1 MRSKISFSSIYFIAN
16 HQSRTTRN
24 VKLCAKITYGMEDS
38 EPETIVIKN
47 WPEKFSDILNE
58 IGVSATPNEI
68 GEGEVEK
75 GDYYSRCFSQTTRMV
90 TNKGSLK
97 ISGTNIDAV
106 HIIQK
111 G

>member
-1 MRSKISFSSIYFIAN
+1 
-16 HQSRTTRN
+16 
-24 VKLCAKITYGMEDS
+24 MEDS
-38 EPETIVIKN
+38 EPETIVLKN
-47 WPEKFSDILNE
+47 WPEKFSDILNAFFLL
-58 IGVSATPNEI
+58 SPPNEI
-68 GEGEVEK
+68 GVGEVEK

-106 HIIQK
+106 QIIQK

>member
-1 MRSKISFSSIYFIAN
+1 MRSKISFSCIYFIGKIQYKA
-16 HQSRTTRN
+16 TRN
-24 VKLCAKITYGMEDS
+24 VKLSAQIRYGMEDS
-38 EPETIVIKN
+38 EPETILLKN

-58 IGVSATPNEI
+58 IGVSASPNDI
-68 GEGEVEK
+68 GESEVEK

-106 HIIQK
+106 QIIQK